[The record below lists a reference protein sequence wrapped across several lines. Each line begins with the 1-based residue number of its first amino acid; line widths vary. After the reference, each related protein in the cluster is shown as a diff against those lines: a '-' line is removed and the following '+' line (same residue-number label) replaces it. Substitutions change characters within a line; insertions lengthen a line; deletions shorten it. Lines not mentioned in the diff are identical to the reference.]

1 MSLREAAQQAFDLL
15 MDTQIPATPD
25 VDAVIIA
32 LSTAL
37 SEQDEIDLTTVYLAG
52 RMDEQKVQ
60 RKPLTDEEILSD
72 EVLRYH
78 FGCNGGAGPVSQKG
92 IKVIRA
98 VERAHGIKQYQ
109 NEAAQA

>member
-1 MSLREAAQQAFDLL
+1 VSLREAAQQAFDLL

-60 RKPLTDEEILSD
+60 RKPLTDEEIVQISID
-72 EVLRYH
+72 T
-78 FGCNGGAGPVSQKG
+78 PVNLYAFA
-92 IKVIRA
+92 RA
-98 VERAHGIKQYQ
+98 IERAHGIKQYQ

>member
-60 RKPLTDEEILSD
+60 RKPLTDEEVDRAIERHAGGHDLSD
-72 EVLRYH
+72 SEYRSMAK
-78 FGCNGGAGPVSQKG
+78 FA
-92 IKVIRA
+92 RA
-98 VERAHGIKQYQ
+98 IERAHGIKQYQ
-109 NEAAQA
+109 DEAAQA